1 MFSYDMLKKA
11 SVLEDIEKEGKIFLR
26 TYFPLL
32 TVLTTSIFP
41 EIKINIVSLQ
51 EAYVQPSG
59 TSMMEP

>member
-32 TVLTTSIFP
+32 TVLATPIFP

-51 EAYVQPSG
+51 EAYVEPSG

>member
-26 TYFPLL
+26 IYFPLL
-32 TVLTTSIFP
+32 TVLATSIFP